1 MQAVLGIDAA
11 WTLTQ
16 PSGFA
21 AAVRSG
27 SSWRLCGVA
36 DSYQRFYCLTDSRLA
51 PEMKPSGSA
60 VNAAQLLATACQL
73 CRASIELVAVDMPL
87 ARTPIRGRRASD
99 NAVSRA
105 YGARQCGTQKVL
117 QVMPAWNKPHR
128 ASLSSSAAAHLDE
141 LLDEALEQ
149 TFPASDAVA
158 IDIERESQEREAR
171 LLDSRA
177 PLAGNRKVGHRTAQ
191 KH

>member
-16 PSGFA
+16 PSGVA

-60 VNAAQLLATACQL
+60 ANAAQLLATACQL

-87 ARTPIRGRRASD
+87 ARSLFVADAPPIMPYPEPTARD
-99 NAVSRA
+99 NAA
-105 YGARQCGTQKVL
+105 PARRQRSDPASL
-117 QVMPAWNKPHR
+117 LRPSVMP
-128 ASLSSSAAAHLDE
+128 SLR
-141 LLDEALEQ
+141 
-149 TFPASDAVA
+149 PA
-158 IDIERESQEREAR
+158 IRC
-171 LLDSRA
+171 
-177 PLAGNRKVGHRTAQ
+177 
-191 KH
+191 